1 MQTIHNIY
9 NHLILLTIAVIVCTS
24 CQQEADEWTLA
35 REKSV
40 TLEFSVSQTDLT
52 RVTPTNTE
60 KSINS
65 LRVYAFNG
73 NKQAGYIFLEATAP
87 DTPFYMDLELPE
99 HGLHEV
105 NFYLIAN
112 ETEMVNQN
120 SSITFTAEMTP
131 TELEAICFT
140 GLHTGTSLPM
150 YAKQTAEIDVDAITS
165 MSNTATEH
173 EGHFLL
179 TQKIIF
185 KLERP
190 IAKLSVYAAK
200 STGTESNPK
209 IHKVELLSSGTR
221 LYNFLYPKADE
232 VLHNIPSRANNRELL
247 GTTVTINKEVTKGT
261 EEAISTAS
269 YNEVVLGQY
278 LSEVPYGA
286 TAWNNPSDNELA
298 AVLRVEY
305 ALGEGMEIKNAYIH
319 LPRLQRNHH
328 IKVCILINAEGQMIV
343 NYNVA
348 DWDDYAMPDYS
359 FDYPTHSYLRA
370 SIPSSQEETVAKP
383 TIEAQMR
390 ENMPFK
396 GYFQMTLPGNDAWTP
411 TLLGL
416 NGSNCEI
423 RVFEGDT
430 NTEIKTESFP
440 IPASNKW
447 YRIEVW
453 PLEGGKM
460 PVEEE
465 VNLAISYTATGLT
478 ESEFLLI
485 NGSSQEYY
493 WPYYGTSEQD
503 ANYVIITMEN

>member
-1 MQTIHNIY
+1 MQTIHYIY
-9 NHLILLTIAVIVCTS
+9 KNLVLLTIATIVCAS
-24 CQQEADEWTLA
+24 CQQEADEWMPT

-40 TLEFSVSQTDLT
+40 TLELSVLLTDLT
-52 RVTPTNTE
+52 RAIPTNTE
-60 KSINS
+60 RSINS
-65 LRVYAFNG
+65 LHVYAFYG
-73 NKQAGYIFLEATAP
+73 NKQAGYIHREATAA
-87 DTPFYMDLELPE
+87 DAPFYMDLELPE
-99 HGLHEV
+99 HGLHKV
-105 NFYLIAN
+105 DFYIIAN
-112 ETEMVNQN
+112 EAEMVSPNN
-120 SSITFTAEMTP
+120 SINLTAEMTP
-131 TELEAICFT
+131 TELEAIHFT

-150 YAKQTAEIDVDAITS
+150 YAKHTAEIDVDAITS
-165 MSNTATEH
+165 NTATSH

-179 TQKIIF
+179 TQKITF

-200 STGTESNPK
+200 STGTESNPQ
-209 IHKVELLSSGTR
+209 IHKIELLSGGTR
-221 LYNFLYPKADE
+221 QYNYLYPKSDE
-232 VLHNIPSRANNRELL
+232 VLQGIPPRANNRELL
-247 GTTVTINKEVTKGT
+247 GTTVIISKEVTKDT
-261 EEAISTAS
+261 EEATSTAN

-278 LSEVPYGA
+278 LLEVPYGA
-286 TAWNNPSDNELA
+286 TAWDNPSSNEQA
-298 AVLRVEY
+298 AILRVEY
-305 ALGEGMEIKNAYIH
+305 ALGEGMEIRNAYIH
-319 LPRLQRNHH
+319 LPKLQRNHH

-343 NYNVA
+343 NYDVA

-370 SIPSSQEETVAKP
+370 SIPMSQEETATKP
-383 TIEAQMR
+383 TTAAQMR

-396 GYFQMTLPGNDAWTP
+396 GYFQMTLPSNDAWTP

-423 RVFEGDT
+423 RVFEGNT
-430 NTEIKTESFP
+430 NTEIKTEAFP
-440 IPASNKW
+440 IPASDKW

-460 PVEEE
+460 PVGKE

-485 NGSSQEYY
+485 NGSNQEYY
-493 WPYYGTSEQD
+493 WPYSGTSEQD